1 MTDSNNAFFESWKNL
16 MNSSPMSKNFGI
28 DTESINKTVQHSA
41 DVVNAINARSME
53 LMQSFWKRNM
63 EFIRKNTQEFMGAMQ
78 ELTSSSSLE
87 QVIDKQK
94 KFANNVFVNSMDSS
108 KETCKEVMESGL
120 NLADDLMVD
129 ISR

>member
-120 NLADDLMVD
+120 NLADDLMKKPN
-129 ISR
+129 